1 MSRSVAIGKQLL
13 RKCGRAVQTAC
24 DNELIGDE
32 DETPILIQQA
42 DAINNEIDQVKTP
55 MQYENISNA
64 VRGGQVN
71 LYDGFR
77 VAVQKQVNMQ
87 SVVTHFY
94 WMGSKVNGPIYQ
106 YRVILVNDEWMINAG
121 TDLEFNNQIEL
132 KYAINKNLS
141 TKCNINTIEHPG
153 QPPMNSIGCEVE
165 LTDNCSASQ
174 AVCSVG
180 GHEGNTCALS
190 YMQAINP
197 YLSLGGSGKYFFNTK
212 IFSTS
217 FGGVFDYNN
226 NVVVAQYDHNSSVS
240 TSFFPLVCVSRLQ
253 LCNPCVMYLLFTS
266 IYTIVYAVINLR
278 YIKGTYIVREGAFL
292 CS

>member
-1 MSRSVAIGKQLL
+1 
-13 RKCGRAVQTAC
+13 
-24 DNELIGDE
+24 
-32 DETPILIQQA
+32 
-42 DAINNEIDQVKTP
+42 
-55 MQYENISNA
+55 
-64 VRGGQVN
+64 

-106 YRVILVNDEWMINAG
+106 YRVILVNDQYMINAG
-121 TDLEFNNQIEL
+121 TDLDANNQIEL
-132 KYAINKNLS
+132 KLAINKNLS

-190 YMQAINP
+190 YMQALNP
-197 YLSLGGSGKYFFNTK
+197 YLSLGGSGKYFFHTK

-240 TSFFPLVCVSRLQ
+240 TSFLLLVCVNRLQ
-253 LCNPCVMYLLFTS
+253 LSNPCVMYLLFTS